1 MMDFQAG
8 VANLRPARR
17 SRARFPPIRL
27 LLQKSDSM
35 LRGIRSASSNW
46 FGKTIMI
53 IVMSVLIISFGVWGI
68 ADIFRGF
75 GRSTLAQIGGTEISV
90 EQFRQTYNDRLQQI
104 GRQFG
109 RPLTPDQARAFG
121 IDRQVLQ
128 QVIAEAALDEDA
140 RRIGLGQ
147 SDDATMKSILADPN
161 FKGVGGVFD
170 PNRFQQVIRQ
180 FGFTEQRY
188 LVEQRKVALR
198 RQIAGTV
205 TAGLAPSNTMLQVAS
220 QFQNEQRTIDY
231 LKLTEAQAGTIDP
244 PSAEALAAYYEE
256 HKTQFRAPE
265 YRKVAFVAVTPDS
278 IAKWSEISDAD
289 ARKLFDER
297 KDRLSTPEKRQVSQI
312 VFPNGEEA
320 QAARAKIAGGASFED
335 IATQRGLKPADVEL
349 GLVSKSEMLDPA
361 VASAAFTLPV
371 NDVSQP
377 IPGAFG
383 TALVK
388 VAKIEPGVQP
398 SFESVAPTIKRDL
411 ALERARAQVQELHD
425 KMEDARAGGANVIE
439 AAKTLGVPAVTIEAV
454 DRSGRSPDGQPVKD
468 IPPGLELATSA
479 FNAES
484 GVDTDAITYQNGYV
498 WFDVLGVT
506 PSHERSLDEVKPAV
520 EARWRSEQI
529 TNRLRTMAAELV
541 QKLGTGGK
549 LADVAPQGVT
559 VQTAAGLKR
568 EGAAAGLPDPV
579 VEAAFKTPKDG
590 FGQTQGGTGNE
601 WFVYRVTD
609 ITVPPVDLASA
620 ETKKLKD
627 ALVQRM
633 NDEQVGEYV
642 AWLEKDIGT
651 KINQQA
657 VAQATGAATN

>member
-1 MMDFQAG
+1 
-8 VANLRPARR
+8 
-17 SRARFPPIRL
+17 
-27 LLQKSDSM
+27 
-35 LRGIRSASSNW
+35 
-46 FGKTIMI
+46 
-53 IVMSVLIISFGVWGI
+53 
-68 ADIFRGF
+68 
-75 GRSTLAQIGGTEISV
+75 
-90 EQFRQTYNDRLQQI
+90 
-104 GRQFG
+104 
-109 RPLTPDQARAFG
+109 
-121 IDRQVLQ
+121 
-128 QVIAEAALDEDA
+128 
-140 RRIGLGQ
+140 
-147 SDDATMKSILADPN
+147 
-161 FKGVGGVFD
+161 
-170 PNRFQQVIRQ
+170 
-180 FGFTEQRY
+180 
-188 LVEQRKVALR
+188 
-198 RQIAGTV
+198 
-205 TAGLAPSNTMLQVAS
+205 
-220 QFQNEQRTIDY
+220 
-231 LKLTEAQAGTIDP
+231 
-244 PSAEALAAYYEE
+244 
-256 HKTQFRAPE
+256 
-265 YRKVAFVAVTPDS
+265 
-278 IAKWSEISDAD
+278 
-289 ARKLFDER
+289 
-297 KDRLSTPEKRQVSQI
+297 
-312 VFPNGEEA
+312 
-320 QAARAKIAGGASFED
+320 
-335 IATQRGLKPADVEL
+335 
-349 GLVSKSEMLDPA
+349 
-361 VASAAFTLPV
+361 
-371 NDVSQP
+371 
-377 IPGAFG
+377 
-383 TALVK
+383 
-388 VAKIEPGVQP
+388 
-398 SFESVAPTIKRDL
+398 
-411 ALERARAQVQELHD
+411 
-425 KMEDARAGGANVIE
+425 VIE